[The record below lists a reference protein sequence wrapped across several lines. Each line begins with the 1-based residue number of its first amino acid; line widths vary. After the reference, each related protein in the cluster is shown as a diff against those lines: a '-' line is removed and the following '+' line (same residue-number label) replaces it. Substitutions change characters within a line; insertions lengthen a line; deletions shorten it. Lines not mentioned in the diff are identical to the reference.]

1 MTDSTRR
8 TLAILASAALTASLA
23 TATLASDVDAA
34 KRKPVVKCD
43 GKVATKV
50 GTKRPDVI
58 RGTARK
64 DVIAGLGGNDII
76 LGRGGNDTIC
86 GGAGND
92 RLVGGPGHDKL
103 LGQTGRDRLFGGS
116 GVDKLFGGQ
125 QNDFLAGQDG
135 PDVLGGGAGS
145 DRLDGGIGVD
155 LCSQGTGH
163 GPMVR
168 CELPRAVFAPPAP
181 PAPTG
186 PTPEPKTLAI
196 AYSDLVRD
204 HQYGIGDVMISQLLD
219 TNGDG
224 VPSTG
229 DTIKMGAYPTTF
241 DPSPSDFAEW
251 GVTSHLVD
259 LVQQRPGW
267 LQVESYEFGHH
278 EWRTTADSDAETYV
292 ERRLESESWIED
304 GHGSE
309 WPTYDRVRLDI
320 GTVGNPQDPGS
331 PSRPTSAHNE
341 LTWEGMGDDPFIDV
355 ELSYGSSVL

>member
-186 PTPEPKTLAI
+186 PTLHDLSGVLAI
-196 AYSDLVRD
+196 AYSD
-204 HQYGIGDVMISQLLD
+204 IDVLP
-219 TNGDG
+219 GY
-224 VPSTG
+224 STG
-229 DTIKMGAYPTTF
+229 DVLIAKLLDAHPDGQPGTGDVIKMGRFPKDYAGTAFGDWGVHDHHVSKDALHPSGTRIEVASDHGIHAWNAPVQLEVYWEVDTGGYTSF
-241 DPSPSDFAEW
+241 DDAHGFPGEDVIQTYATSPSKPPSPNLGEKEP
-251 GVTSHLVD
+251 
-259 LVQQRPGW
+259 R
-267 LQVESYEFGHH
+267 
-278 EWRTTADSDAETYV
+278 
-292 ERRLESESWIED
+292 
-304 GHGSE
+304 
-309 WPTYDRVRLDI
+309 
-320 GTVGNPQDPGS
+320 
-331 PSRPTSAHNE
+331 
-341 LTWEGMGDDPFIDV
+341 MGDDPFVDV
-355 ELSYGSSVL
+355 EILYTP